1 MVVDNSGPIDATQMS
16 VVLLKFDKEPFD
28 NIPVEKIIELLHT
41 NKLELGGESPIS
53 GFTEVRHSQIGTRQ
67 EILIEYLI
75 ESPVQQ
81 RLVNVKDDGT
91 LDWTQ
96 QVIYAPKLLTAHIRP
111 NTGIIELYTS
121 DRRFI
126 NRLVGDI
133 RDCLRP
139 IVDLSIEKVVFSEKV
154 LEHIMSKNE
163 ELLRVK
169 FDHLDHTYIKEIIL
183 KGDLIDASEEFKH
196 FRTQKNGKF
205 GEFHIKFYT
214 KTGELVSMV
223 VSRSGSLRFF
233 RTTNELTWELIE
245 EIIDDLEK
253 ELKY

>member
-1 MVVDNSGPIDATQMS
+1 MAVDNSGPIDATQAS
-16 VVLLKFDKEPFD
+16 VVLLKFEKEPFE
-28 NIPVEKIIELLHT
+28 NVPAEKIIELL
-41 NKLELGGESPIS
+41 NSKKLKLGGEPPIS
-53 GFTEVRHSQIGTRQ
+53 GFTEIKHSQIGSRQ
-67 EILIEYLI
+67 EILVEYLI
-75 ESPVQQ
+75 ESPVPQ
-81 RLVNVKDDGT
+81 RLVKIKDDGS

-96 QVIYAPKLLTAHIRP
+96 QVIHVPKLLTAHIRL

-121 DRRFI
+121 DKRFT
-126 NRLVGDI
+126 NRLVSDI

-139 IVDLSIEKVVFSEKV
+139 IVDLSVEKVVFSEKV

-214 KTGELVSMV
+214 GTGELVSMV
-223 VSRSGSLRFF
+223 VSRGGSLRFF
-233 RTTNELTWELIE
+233 RTTTELTWDLIE
-245 EIIDDLEK
+245 EIIDELEK
-253 ELKY
+253 EL